1 MCCDSRG
8 LCVSHVVNTS
18 TSQSI
23 GQALPARASL
33 RMSLTTAWVKTPSRF
48 VLWFAAHSSQCA
60 SECTDFSIVWSLP
73 CLPLNHRLCSNC
85 VLRPHT
91 LPSRNSGH
99 VHWMNEKSV
108 LRAQYPSE
116 SILWH
121 TVSLKLQGFL
131 FLIFEIETP
140 VVQAGLRFIM

>member
-1 MCCDSRG
+1 M
-8 LCVSHVVNTS
+8 SHVVNTS

-33 RMSLTTAWVKTPSRF
+33 RMSLTTAWVKTPQG
-48 VLWFAAHSSQCA
+48 L
-60 SECTDFSIVWSLP
+60 FSGSLLILHNVPPNAQTSLIVWSLP

>member
-1 MCCDSRG
+1 
-8 LCVSHVVNTS
+8 
-18 TSQSI
+18 
-23 GQALPARASL
+23 
-33 RMSLTTAWVKTPSRF
+33 
-48 VLWFAAHSSQCA
+48 
-60 SECTDFSIVWSLP
+60 
-73 CLPLNHRLCSNC
+73 
-85 VLRPHT
+85 
-91 LPSRNSGH
+91 
-99 VHWMNEKSV
+99 MNEKSV